1 MKYKAVLYDMDGTV
15 LDTLADLTDAVNVS
29 LRRFG
34 LPEQPAMHVRDV
46 LGNGARRLI
55 MGCLPENTDEK
66 TVDAVLEFYKPYY
79 DAHCREKTAP
89 YPGITELMQRL
100 RDAGVKQA
108 VVSNKPDGAVKELAE
123 LFFGG
128 LIESAVGESET
139 VRLKPCPDAVLAA
152 AKLMGVSKD
161 ECVYVGDSEVDIE
174 TARRAGMDC
183 ISVAWG
189 FRDED
194 MLRAEGASCI
204 VHSAEELF
212 EALK

>member
-55 MGCLPENTDEK
+55 MGCLPENTDER
-66 TVDAVLEFYKPYY
+66 TADAVLEFYKPYY

-128 LIESAVGESET
+128 LIESAVGVSET

-194 MLRAEGASCI
+194 MLRAEGAACI

>member
-1 MKYKAVLYDMDGTV
+1 
-15 LDTLADLTDAVNVS
+15 
-29 LRRFG
+29 
-34 LPEQPAMHVRDV
+34 
-46 LGNGARRLI
+46 
-55 MGCLPENTDEK
+55 
-66 TVDAVLEFYKPYY
+66 
-79 DAHCREKTAP
+79 
-89 YPGITELMQRL
+89 MQRL

-123 LFFGG
+123 FFFGG
-128 LIESAVGESET
+128 LIESAVGEARPCASSP
-139 VRLKPCPDAVLAA
+139 VRMRCSPRQ
-152 AKLMGVSKD
+152 KLMGVSKD

-212 EALK
+212 DALK

>member
-34 LPEQPAMHVRDV
+34 LPEQPAVHVRDV

-55 MGCLPENTDEK
+55 MGCLPEGTDER
-66 TVDAVLEFYKPYY
+66 TADAVLEFYKPYY

-194 MLRAEGASCI
+194 MLRAEGAACI
-204 VHSAEELF
+204 VRSAEELF

>member
-55 MGCLPENTDEK
+55 MGCLPENTDER
-66 TVDAVLEFYKPYY
+66 TADAVLELYKPYY

-194 MLRAEGASCI
+194 MLRAEGAACI

>member
-1 MKYKAVLYDMDGTV
+1 
-15 LDTLADLTDAVNVS
+15 
-29 LRRFG
+29 
-34 LPEQPAMHVRDV
+34 MHVRDV

-55 MGCLPENTDEK
+55 MGCLPENTDER
-66 TVDAVLEFYKPYY
+66 TADAVLEFYKPYY

-194 MLRAEGASCI
+194 MLRAEGAACI

>member
-55 MGCLPENTDEK
+55 MGCLPEGTDER
-66 TVDAVLEFYKPYY
+66 TADAVLEFYKPYY

-194 MLRAEGASCI
+194 MLRAEGAMCI
-204 VHSAEELF
+204 VRSAEELF
-212 EALK
+212 ETLK

>member
-55 MGCLPENTDEK
+55 MGCLPEGTDER
-66 TVDAVLEFYKPYY
+66 TADAVLEFYKPYY

-194 MLRAEGASCI
+194 MLRAEGAACI

>member
-204 VHSAEELF
+204 VRSAEELF
-212 EALK
+212 DALK

>member
-55 MGCLPENTDEK
+55 MGCLPENTDER
-66 TVDAVLEFYKPYY
+66 TADAVLEFYKPYY

-189 FRDED
+189 FRDGD

-204 VHSAEELF
+204 VRSAEELF
-212 EALK
+212 DALK